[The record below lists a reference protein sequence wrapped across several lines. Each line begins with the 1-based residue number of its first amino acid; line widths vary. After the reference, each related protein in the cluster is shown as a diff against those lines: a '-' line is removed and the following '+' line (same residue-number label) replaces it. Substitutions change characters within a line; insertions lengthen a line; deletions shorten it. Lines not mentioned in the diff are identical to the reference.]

1 MQNIYGD
8 QASSVVLSAD
18 TPMRDSFK

>member
-1 MQNIYGD
+1 MQNINGD